1 MKKFINQFSAGLKN
15 NILVFLAFPFVWT
28 SCARDNS
35 LSSEN
40 SNISP
45 NAAVRAAVTGT
56 TKANIKLFSFTEVN
70 DTNPLNNLNF
80 TLKNSGNH
88 WWIWLFCFLLISITM
103 LLLIKFL

>member
-1 MKKFINQFSAGLKN
+1 MH
-15 NILVFLAFPFVWT
+15 
-28 SCARDNS
+28 RDNS

-80 TLKNSGNH
+80 TLKNSGKPLVDMVV
-88 WWIWLFCFLLISITM
+88 LFSANINYDAATDKVL
-103 LLLIKFL
+103 